1 MAISQAVSLNVGSE
15 FGFKRPAFAPVPI
28 METIKSFNTTT
39 TISGSL
45 ANTSSRVLTISAPS
59 DFIIPA
65 GNTSTLQVLATYGTG
80 TNDVLKVWTLPFK
93 QSITISNVGN
103 SAVTIFPR
111 DPYRP
116 TFSIPPPVLGLPGPY
131 PVLHSAVG
139 SYTLAAGASQSVELA
154 YYSTDP
160 GDYTSNVTI
169 ESTAGISTV
178 TLFTNQIV
186 LEETFDFRL
195 TSSTFLVNT
204 TELGKA
210 ETKTIGFTPVFN
222 GIPNPD
228 FPLDFT
234 TSLVGD
240 PGWTVTPGT
249 NSVNIRWDPDV
260 VNNSAGT
267 YTSILTISAEE
278 VSHTVINTSTV
289 NINYSLYK
297 NLSTWYSP
305 AAGNNSIIGISFDL
319 FNDVKTVTIGVGAG
333 GDGTPIYSE
342 GGNIFAVMN
351 NLKIG
356 AGTID
361 VPYPYWSTVYSIPL
375 TATIQTYLSGEIG
388 GDDLPVYMKKT
399 TDGLNYADYF
409 GFEQSKGSM
418 FVITYNGYDLVNI
431 AINNLRELSGDAGFD
446 LTMGS
451 LIKAFHYFDPARTNQ
466 LEAARPGD
474 PRTQLFRGFVD
485 TRRTFTNLTG
495 INVIGSGANA
505 AFDVSTNETGYSVV
519 VHAGSTGS
527 GYNNNNTIKIL
538 GSALGGVTPTNDLLI
553 TVTASSGSVTGITSA
568 TGISVTW
575 IVDTSLVPL
584 PT

>member
-1 MAISQAVSLNVGSE
+1 MAISQAVGLNVGGE

-39 TISGSL
+39 AISGSL
-45 ANTSSRVLTISAPS
+45 ANTSSRVIVISSPK
-59 DFIIPA
+59 DFIIPV
-65 GNTSTLQVLATYGTG
+65 GNTSTQQVLDTYGTG
-80 TNDVLKVWTLPFK
+80 TNDVLKAWTLPFK
-93 QSITISNVGN
+93 QSITISNTGN
-103 SAVTIFPR
+103 SVVTIFPR

-116 TFSIPPPVLGLPGPY
+116 TFSIPPPVLGQLGAY

-160 GDYTSNVTI
+160 GEYTSFLTI
-169 ESTAGISTV
+169 ESTAGLSTV

-222 GIPNPD
+222 GIPNTD

-240 PGWTVTPGT
+240 PGWTVSTGT
-249 NSVNIRWDPDV
+249 NSFNIRWDPDV
-260 VNNSAGT
+260 VNNSIGT
-267 YTSILTISAEE
+267 YTSILT
-278 VSHTVINTSTV
+278 VSSGGVSNTVTNISTV

-297 NLSTWYSP
+297 NLSTWSSA

-319 FNDVKTVTIGVGAG
+319 FNGIKTVTIGVGAG

-356 AGTID
+356 SGTID
-361 VPYPYWSTVYSIPL
+361 TPYPYWSTVCSIPL
-375 TATIQTYLSGEIG
+375 TEAGTYLSGELG
-388 GDDLPVYMKKT
+388 GDDLPVYIKKT

-409 GFEQSKGSM
+409 GFEQSVGSM
-418 FVITYNGYDLVNI
+418 FVVTYNGYDLVNI
-431 AINNLRELSGDAGFD
+431 EINNLRELSGNTAFD
-446 LTMGS
+446 LTMES
-451 LIKAFHYFDPARTNQ
+451 LIKAFHYFDPARVNQ
-466 LEAARPGD
+466 LEAARLAD
-474 PRTQLFRGFVD
+474 PRTRLFRGFVD
-485 TRRTFTNLTG
+485 TSQSFVNSTG
-495 INVIGSGANA
+495 TNVIGSGSGAT
-505 AFDVSTNETGYSVV
+505 FDVTTYPNYIVNVGSVGTSYNTND
-519 VHAGSTGS
+519 
-527 GYNNNNTIKIL
+527 TIKIL

-553 TVTASSGSVTGITSA
+553 TIAASSGSVTGITTS
-568 TGISVTW
+568 TGISATW

>member
-1 MAISQAVSLNVGSE
+1 
-15 FGFKRPAFAPVPI
+15 

-45 ANTSSRVLTISAPS
+45 ANTSSRVLTISSPS

-116 TFSIPPPVLGLPGPY
+116 TFSIPPPVLGLPGTY

-139 SYTLAAGASQSVELA
+139 SYTLAAGASQNIELA

-169 ESTAGISTV
+169 ETTAGISTV

-222 GIPNPD
+222 GVPNPD
-228 FPLDFT
+228 FPLNFT

-240 PGWTVTPGT
+240 PGWTVTAET
-249 NSVNIRWDPDV
+249 NLVNIRWDPDIV
-260 VNNSAGT
+260 SNSTGT
-267 YTSILTISAEE
+267 YTSILTISSEG
-278 VSHTVINTSTV
+278 VSHTVTNTSTV
-289 NINYSLYK
+289 NINYSLYR

-319 FNDVKTVTIGVGAG
+319 INGIKTVTIGVGAG

-356 AGTID
+356 TGTID
-361 VPYPYWSTVYSIPL
+361 TPYPYWSTVCSIPL
-375 TATIQTYLSGEIG
+375 TEADTYLSGELNDIG
-388 GDDLPVYMKKT
+388 LPKYIKKT

-409 GFEQSKGSM
+409 GFEQSIGSM
-418 FVITYNGYDLVNI
+418 FIVTYNGYDLVNI
-431 AINNLRELSGDAGFD
+431 DINNLRELSGDTAFD
-446 LTMGS
+446 LTMEN
-451 LIKAFHYFDPARTNQ
+451 LTRAFHYHSTIDNPARYYQ
-466 LEAARPGD
+466 LEAAVPGD
-474 PRTQLFRGFVD
+474 PRTRLFRGFVA
-485 TRRTFTNLTG
+485 TSFTP
-495 INVIGSGANA
+495 
-505 AFDVSTNETGYSVV
+505 E
-519 VHAGSTGS
+519 
-527 GYNNNNTIKIL
+527 
-538 GSALGGVTPTNDLLI
+538 
-553 TVTASSGSVTGITSA
+553 
-568 TGISVTW
+568 TW